1 VRRLLGN
8 DDAFDA
14 LADRRRRQ
22 LLVDLL
28 HHEPRPV
35 PTLSDASRE
44 LLGANE
50 SLLGE
55 FLAGNREI
63 DDADKT
69 AVRMYHVH
77 LPKLVE
83 YGYVEWDRDADAVS
97 KGMEFDAIR
106 HLLEMIDERR
116 SDPIMNDAAA
126 RGPPVTPR
134 RRR

>member
-1 VRRLLGN
+1 LLGN

-28 HHEPRPV
+28 HHEPQPV

-50 SLLGE
+50 SLLDE
-55 FLAGNREI
+55 FLSGNLEI

-97 KGMEFDAIR
+97 KGKKFDAIH
-106 HLLEMIDERR
+106 HLLEILDERGSAR
-116 SDPIMNDAAA
+116 VANDATVA
-126 RGPPVTPR
+126 GPPVATR

>member
-1 VRRLLGN
+1 MLGN

-28 HHEPRPV
+28 YHDPQPV
-35 PTLSDASRE
+35 PELSDPSRE
-44 LLGANE
+44 LLAANE

-55 FLAGNREI
+55 FLSGDREI

-97 KGMEFDAIR
+97 KGTEFDAIR
-106 HLLEMIDERR
+106 HLLEMIDEEA
-116 SDPIMNDAAA
+116 SDPVANDAVVVD
-126 RGPPVTPR
+126 PPLTPR

>member
-1 VRRLLGN
+1 MLGN

-14 LADRRRRQ
+14 LADQRRRQ

-28 HHEPRPV
+28 HHDPQPV

-44 LLGANE
+44 LLTANE

-55 FLAGNREI
+55 LLAGDCEI
-63 DDADKT
+63 ADADKS
-69 AVRMYHVH
+69 AVRLYHVH

-83 YGYVEWDRDADAVS
+83 YDYVEWERDADVVS
-97 KGMEFDAIR
+97 KGAEFDAIR
-106 HLLEMIDERR
+106 HLLEVLDGGGVE
-116 SDPIMNDAAA
+116 PVANDATVA
-126 RGPPVTPR
+126 GPPVAPR

>member
-1 VRRLLGN
+1 MLGN

-28 HHEPRPV
+28 YHDPQPV
-35 PTLSDASRE
+35 PKLSDPSRE
-44 LLGANE
+44 LLAANE

-55 FLAGNREI
+55 FLSGDREI

-83 YGYVEWDRDADAVS
+83 YGYVEWDRDADVVS
-97 KGMEFDAIR
+97 KGTEFDAIR
-106 HLLEMIDERR
+106 HLLEMIDDGG
-116 SDPIMNDAAA
+116 SDPVANDATVT
-126 RGPPVTPR
+126 GPPVTPR

>member
-1 VRRLLGN
+1 MLGN

-14 LADRRRRQ
+14 LADQRRRQ

-28 HHEPRPV
+28 HYDPQPV
-35 PTLSDASRE
+35 PALSDASRE
-44 LLGANE
+44 LLAANE

-55 FLAGNREI
+55 FLAGSCEI

-83 YGYVEWDRDADAVS
+83 YDYVEWDRDADAVS
-97 KGMEFDAIR
+97 KGAEFDAIR
-106 HLLEMIDERR
+106 HLLEMIDEEG
-116 SDPIMNDAAA
+116 SDSVANDAIIV
-126 RGPPVTPR
+126 GPPVATR